1 MPETDLGA
9 DRDHDH
15 IPDVI
20 DPSADDP
27 ANATTRGIDSVEVE
41 RHATADNDG
50 GETREANVT
59 THGTFE
65 APDGQQV
72 ESSVQVS
79 RTQHTGADG
88 SGEDVVRSK
97 GDSSSSDGTSAH
109 IERSHG
115 EATDA
120 EGHRRVTDAST
131 DTRYDGDGNATSNDD
146 DSVETVD
153 GEVISEHHLHTGP
166 DAGAAPHA
174 SNPFDFG
181 DLGTGD
187 SGDGANSS
195 LDGMGGDT
203 PETTSSDGTPSS
215 AEDTSP
221 GAESYNDSSA
231 YEDQSVAAEY

>member
-9 DRDHDH
+9 DRDNDH

-20 DPSADDP
+20 DRRPTIRRTPRPEVSTAWRS
-27 ANATTRGIDSVEVE
+27 NATRPPTRMAAKRARRTSRPTGHS
-41 RHATADNDG
+41 R
-50 GETREANVT
+50 
-59 THGTFE
+59 
-65 APDGQQV
+65 APDGHQV
-72 ESSVQVS
+72 ESTVEIS

-120 EGHRRVTDAST
+120 DGHRRVTDAST
-131 DTRYDGDGNATSNDD
+131 DTRYDGDGNVTSNND

-166 DAGAAPHA
+166 DAGAAPQA
-174 SNPFDFG
+174 NNPFDFG

-187 SGDGANSS
+187 SGDGGNSS
-195 LDGMGGDT
+195 PDGTGGDA
-203 PETTSSDGTPSS
+203 PETPNS
-215 AEDTSP
+215 EDTSP
-221 GAESYNDSSA
+221 GAEPYDDSSGH
-231 YEDQSVAAEY
+231 EDQSVAAEY